1 MKLEIKKAF
10 KDVVN
15 LKYFVQYL
23 FIFAV
28 ISAISAIFSNTNE
41 MQNNVNIGNVFSIL
55 TYISLGYLFIMTN
68 NVLNNKE
75 ENLEETFLASLW
87 DSTKKGFKG
96 FIAIALNTILFVL
109 IILLFVMV
117 VIFTLYKLGIIGAL
131 SEKIIHQ
138 YMWLMAFIIAPLV
151 PTMLFTLKLLPVVY
165 SEKFLIKD
173 TFHWIKICKNF
184 FSKENIKETL
194 AIIGLY
200 VLVLMILGLCLF
212 ALTFLINLVVVLVS
226 KYLLQDHY
234 VALAFMINMSA
245 VILPFIFAL
254 LHYTISGVMFTL
266 FANVYKKGI

>member
-131 SEKIIHQ
+131 SE
-138 YMWLMAFIIAPLV
+138 
-151 PTMLFTLKLLPVVY
+151 
-165 SEKFLIKD
+165 
-173 TFHWIKICKNF
+173 
-184 FSKENIKETL
+184 
-194 AIIGLY
+194 
-200 VLVLMILGLCLF
+200 
-212 ALTFLINLVVVLVS
+212 
-226 KYLLQDHY
+226 
-234 VALAFMINMSA
+234 
-245 VILPFIFAL
+245 
-254 LHYTISGVMFTL
+254 
-266 FANVYKKGI
+266 